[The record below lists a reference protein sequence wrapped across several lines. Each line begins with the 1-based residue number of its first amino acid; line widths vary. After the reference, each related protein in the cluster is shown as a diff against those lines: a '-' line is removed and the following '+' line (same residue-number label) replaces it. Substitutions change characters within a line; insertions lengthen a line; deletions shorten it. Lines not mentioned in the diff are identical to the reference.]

1 MIDDLHTLLTNLR
14 FFALKNA
21 PENEITSRHQASGQS
36 GIRSRRISVERLVSR
51 FRKFGYLI
59 DF

>member
-1 MIDDLHTLLTNLR
+1 MIDYLRTTNLR
-14 FFALKNA
+14 FFAWKNA
-21 PENEITSRHQASGQS
+21 PENEIKSRQASGQS
-36 GIRSRRISVERLVSR
+36 QQASGSRRISVERLVSR

>member
-1 MIDDLHTLLTNLR
+1 
-14 FFALKNA
+14 LKNA
-21 PENEITSRHQASGQS
+21 PENEIKSRQASGQS
-36 GIRSRRISVERLVSR
+36 LASGSRRISVERLVSR

>member
-1 MIDDLHTLLTNLR
+1 MIDYLRTTNLR
-14 FFALKNA
+14 FFAWKNA
-21 PENEITSRHQASGQS
+21 PENEIKSRQASGQS
-36 GIRSRRISVERLVSR
+36 LASGSRRISVERLVSR